1 MGMSECLSDCAIGQ
15 TCFGNITTIALN
27 QFNFKMA
34 AAAILDCAESEFLQQ
49 NRLWDTVFS
58 PFAKFHAKFHAN
70 ISHIVRDIAF
80 KPIFKMAA
88 AAILD
93 FVKIEFRW

>member
-1 MGMSECLSDCAIGQ
+1 
-15 TCFGNITTIALN
+15 
-27 QFNFKMA
+27 MA
-34 AAAILDCAESEFLQQ
+34 AAAILAFAESEFLQQ
-49 NRLWDTVFS
+49 NRLWDNVFS
-58 PFAKFHAKFHAN
+58 PFAKFHAN